1 MTSQIHKRL
10 IDDQVK
16 MILDRFRKNEGF
28 ARGNDGFIG
37 VKTGS
42 IF

>member
-1 MTSQIHKRL
+1 MTAQIHKRL

-28 ARGNDGFIG
+28 SRSHFLGYRLI
-37 VKTGS
+37 VS
-42 IF
+42 V